1 MKPSRQTIGAG
12 LLVLLLTGCQGEEHG
27 AASKAVA
34 VQPAASSTVAPA
46 VPAEAAPVPATL
58 SGKVVETFNANGY
71 TYVQLDT
78 GAEKIW
84 AAGPATT
91 LEPGM
96 ELSIST
102 QMPMHQFHS
111 KALGRDFD
119 RIYFVNRFEGDAAPA
134 AKTPAVPAGEPLAGI
149 EPLAGGQTVAQIRA
163 DKQALAGQRVRLR
176 AKVTRYTPKVMG
188 MNWLHVQDSSS
199 AEDLTVT
206 TQAEA
211 AVGDLLTLEGVLA
224 LDKDFGAGYVYELII
239 EGAELSQP

>member
-1 MKPSRQTIGAG
+1 MKPNRQTIGAG
-12 LLVLLLTGCQGEEHG
+12 LLALLVMGCQGEEPG

-34 VQPAASSTVAPA
+34 VQPAASATQAPA
-46 VPAEAAPVPATL
+46 ATAEAAPVPATY
-58 SGKVVETFNANGY
+58 SGKVIESFNANGY

-78 GAEKIW
+78 GAEKVW

-111 KALGRDFD
+111 KALDRDFD
-119 RIYFVNRFEGDAAPA
+119 RIYFVNRFEGGTAPAAAAPA
-134 AKTPAVPAGEPLAGI
+134 APAGEPLAGI
-149 EPLAGGQTVAQIRA
+149 EPLAGGQTVAQIHA

-176 AKVTRYTPKVMG
+176 AQVSRYTPKVMG

-206 TQAEA
+206 TKAEA
-211 AVGDLLTLEGVLA
+211 AVGDRLTLEGVLV

-239 EGAELSQP
+239 EDAEISRP